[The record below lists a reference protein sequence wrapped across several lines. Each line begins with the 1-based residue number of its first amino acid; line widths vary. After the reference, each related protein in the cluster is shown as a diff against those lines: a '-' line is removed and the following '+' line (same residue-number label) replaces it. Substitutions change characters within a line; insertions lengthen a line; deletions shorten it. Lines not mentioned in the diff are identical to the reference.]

1 MNQTKLA
8 IEPVDAG
15 RLVRDLLDALN
26 SLKNASPP
34 VCPVPPGDLT
44 GPDSFIDEGESSLM
58 SAFKR
63 GEKSKAPEDQG
74 EGRFERLKLVEE
86 FRNDHELIERLQVTA
101 EELDALSRVSLFGT
115 LTGKRDLLF
124 VLRQIREANET
135 EASEAAA
142 PAEGLQVLYQ
152 KIEPSIPAVSEMT
165 EHIRREALAKLAETD
180 SIEAASRQRGV
191 FSSIKTMLNRRR
203 NQQPQ

>member
-1 MNQTKLA
+1 MNQIKLA
-8 IEPVDAG
+8 TEPVDAG

-26 SLKNASPP
+26 SLKTASPP
-34 VCPVPPGDLT
+34 ICSAPPGDLT
-44 GPDSFIDEGESSLM
+44 RPDSFIDEGELSLM

-63 GEKSKAPEDQG
+63 GEKSKAPDDQS
-74 EGRFERLKLVEE
+74 EGRSERLKLVEE

-101 EELDALSRVSLFGT
+101 EELDTLSRVSLFGT

-135 EASEAAA
+135 EAPEAAV

-165 EHIRREALAKLAETD
+165 EHIRREALAKLAETE
-180 SIEAASRQRGV
+180 SIAAAGRQRGV
-191 FSSIKTMLNRRR
+191 FSSLTTMLNRRR